1 MATTKADA
9 PASLT
14 AKRIESLLSA
24 RLFLEPQLTGG
35 RLTFLSNL
43 SGHLSLYAMDVAGGV
58 PEPMLPP
65 QVALQNPELIGGH
78 SFEVLPGLSQILVMI
93 DRDGDENYE
102 PFLIPIDGGFPEPLS
117 AEMFGGRRSHLV
129 SVDARSGRAY
139 FMAESREE
147 SVDFAIRVDLE
158 TCEADT
164 LWQSAY
170 GAFPAAWTPDHS
182 RVFLLD
188 GYTLGDVVLYEVES
202 GSRRM
207 LHGTPLDERDGDGEY
222 ALSGIASPHGTKSGS
237 GILLVTTI
245 FGDTGVPGYLD
256 LTKPRADIERVA
268 FRGLVHEGAGELERV
283 QHLEGDRYA
292 AVFNIDGCSWAYE
305 ARLDEAARTL
315 TVERILVGEGELAGG
330 VLHGID
336 CDEESGRFALAFCTA
351 TMPTQLYVLEPD
363 RSDAEGGVG
372 VGSTE
377 PPRSGGAGLAGAG
390 AGSGVGSTEPPRS
403 GGAGLAGA
411 GAGGVRA
418 GRRTRERALGLA
430 PGLLAAGED
439 ASFESHDGLRISA
452 RLYLPSSELGYD
464 GPWPLVY
471 YVHGGPQSQER
482 PNFAWFSMP
491 LIQILALEGFAVFVP
506 NVRGS
511 SGYGLTYTKWVDRDW
526 GGDDRL
532 DHVHAMTEVLP
543 RDPRLDVERAGVVGR
558 SYGGYMTLMLASRHP
573 ELWRAAVDM
582 FGPYDLLTFVDRI
595 PETWKPYFRLA
606 VGDPEHDREFFVDRS
621 PRSKIFDIVCPLL
634 VIQGQNDPRVVEQES
649 RDLVDELRGAGR
661 DVDYLVFED
670 EGHDVLK
677 LPNRV
682 RCYER
687 IVGFFS
693 EHLEA
698 V

>member
-158 TCEADT
+158 TGEADT

-268 FRGLVHEGAGELERV
+268 FRGLVHEGAGELERL

-377 PPRSGGAGLAGAG
+377 PPRSGSAGLAGAG
-390 AGSGVGSTEPPRS
+390 AGSGVGSTEPPGS

-621 PRSKIFDIVCPLL
+621 PRSKIVDIVCPLL